1 MPEMTDDDLSIE
13 LRRVLA
19 EEAGSIQ
26 VRDAEQRVARARV
39 RAAGGRRARARALA
53 GIAAA
58 LIVAIVAGGA
68 FAAWR
73 MTPVAGG
80 PGASGSA
87 SPTATDSVGES
98 APPNGT
104 SDVPTPTPAATP
116 TPTPTAATAPS
127 GAAGGFVATGSMV
140 VADGFVATR
149 LLDGRV
155 LVIGTT
161 AASAELYDPATGTFT
176 STGPMTTG
184 RDSATATLLKDGRVL
199 VAGGMPESDSVASA
213 ELYDPKTGKFTPTG
227 SMNAARN
234 GAAASLLS
242 DGRVLITGGMGTTGM
257 AIATAHRGGLDGAG
271 GPVVAMT
278 GPDNLNSAELYNPA
292 TGKFTRTGSMS
303 ISRRGHTSTL
313 LSDGRVLIAGGAE
326 SSAGGD
332 SPALDTAELYDPA
345 TGKFTATGKMTS
357 GHDTHTAT
365 LLQDGRVLI
374 AGGLDQGMQVAAK
387 AEIYDPGT
395 GTFKA
400 TGSLTH
406 AVESHTATLLANG
419 QVLVAGGYELTYEAN
434 SGGWQVKSMGALA
447 SAELYD
453 PATGEFGEAGSMTTA
468 RTGHT
473 ATLLLDGRVLIAG
486 GVDPARGAFA
496 DQLLSSAEVY
506 ESQP

>member
-1 MPEMTDDDLSIE
+1 MPEMTDDDLSFE

-26 VRDAEQRVARARV
+26 VRDVEQRVTRARV
-39 RAAGGRRARARALA
+39 RAAGGRRARGRALA

-73 MTPVAGG
+73 MAPVAGG
-80 PGASGSA
+80 PGDSGSA
-87 SPTATDSVGES
+87 SPTATYSVGES
-98 APPNGT
+98 APPSGT
-104 SDVPTPTPAATP
+104 SAVPTPTLAVTP
-116 TPTPTAATAPS
+116 TSTATSAPS
-127 GAAGGFVATGSMV
+127 GVAGRFVATGSMV
-140 VADGFVATR
+140 VADGFVATL

-155 LVIGTT
+155 LAIGTT

-199 VAGGMPESDSVASA
+199 IAGGMPASGSTLASA
-213 ELYDPKTGKFTPTG
+213 ELYDPGTGKFTPTG
-227 SMNAARN
+227 SMNAARQ
-234 GAAASLLS
+234 GAAASLLL
-242 DGRVLITGGMGTTGM
+242 DGRVLITGGMPFVGM
-257 AIATAHRGGLDGAG
+257 ATVIANQPGLDGS
-271 GPVVAMT
+271 VVAMT
-278 GPDNLNSAELYNPA
+278 GPDNLKSAELYDPR

-303 ISRRGHTSTL
+303 IGRRGHTSTL

-345 TGKFTATGKMTS
+345 TGKFTATGTMTS
-357 GHDTHTAT
+357 GHDMHTAT

-374 AGGLDQGMQVAAK
+374 AGGLDQGAQVAAK
-387 AEIYDPGT
+387 AELYDPGT
-395 GTFKA
+395 GTFKE
-400 TGSLTH
+400 TGSLKH
-406 AVESHTATLLANG
+406 AMESHTATLLANG
-419 QVLVAGGYELTYEAN
+419 QVLVTGGYELTYEAN
-434 SGGWQVKSMGALA
+434 NGGWHVKSMGALA
-447 SAELYD
+447 SAELFD
-453 PATGEFGEAGSMTTA
+453 PATGNFGDAGSMTTA

-486 GVDPARGAFA
+486 GVDPGRGAFA

-506 ESQP
+506 ESLP